1 LPRVSYDQ
9 LVAIASSGLA
19 SVEQASARAL
29 FLKASQAEPTVEQTP
44 TTSKLFPELSD
55 DVLHEKDGVR
65 GNILTHA
72 YAEFPLCHP
81 QTYYR
86 SVHILLR

>member
-29 FLKASQAEPTVEQTP
+29 F
-44 TTSKLFPELSD
+44 
-55 DVLHEKDGVR
+55 
-65 GNILTHA
+65 
-72 YAEFPLCHP
+72 
-81 QTYYR
+81 
-86 SVHILLR
+86 